1 MRHDALA
8 FMRHHMKVRLAK
20 SPDEV
25 RVAQRLRF
33 HVFHEEGGAVH
44 QGEQGIDQDRF
55 DSVSEHLLVI
65 EPSTGHPSPFAVE
78 DGTLVGT
85 YRLITQDK
93 ALGAGGFYSAAEFDL
108 QPLLQRHRNLRF
120 LELGRSCVLKRARG
134 TAVIELLW
142 QGIWN
147 FVRIYK
153 IDVMLG
159 CASFD
164 GIDPAAHKSAL
175 SFLARK
181 VQTPEDWHV
190 KALPERFH
198 DMNLEPEASYDAKR
212 VLASLPPLIKGYLRL
227 GCYFGEGC
235 VIDHA
240 FNTVDVLVVLP
251 VSAINP
257 RYFARF
263 GAPV

>member
-1 MRHDALA
+1 MRHEALA
-8 FMRHHMKVRLAK
+8 FMRHHMKVRLAR

-25 RVAQRLRF
+25 RVAQRLRY
-33 HVFHEEGGAVH
+33 HVFHEECGAVH
-44 QGEQGIDQDRF
+44 RGEQGLDADCF
-55 DSVSEHLLVI
+55 DDKSEHLLVI
-65 EPSTGHPSPFAVE
+65 EPLTGEPGPFTLE

-85 YRLITQDK
+85 YRLITQNK
-93 ALGAGGFYSAAEFDL
+93 AQGNGGFYSASEYDL
-108 QPLLQRHRNLRF
+108 QPLLRRHANLRF

-134 TAVIELLW
+134 TAVVELLW

-164 GIDPAAHKSAL
+164 GTDPTAHKTAL
-175 SFLARK
+175 SFLSQK
-181 VQTPEDWHV
+181 VQTPDVWHT
-190 KALPERFH
+190 KALPERFQ
-198 DMNLEPEASYDAKR
+198 DMNLAPESSYEAKR

-235 VIDHA
+235 VIDHE
-240 FNTVDVLVVLP
+240 FNTVDVLVILP

-257 RYFARF
+257 RYFTRF
-263 GAPV
+263 GAPA

>member
-1 MRHDALA
+1 MRHEALA
-8 FMRHHMKVRLAK
+8 FIRHHMKVRLAK
-20 SPDEV
+20 SDEEV

-33 HVFHEEGGAVH
+33 HIFHQEGGASH
-44 QGEQGIDQDRF
+44 QGEAGIDADRF
-55 DSVSEHLLVI
+55 DAVSEHLLVI
-65 EPSTGHPSPFAVE
+65 EPATEGHQSFTLE
-78 DGTLVGT
+78 DGELVGT
-85 YRLITQDK
+85 YRLIAQEK
-93 ALGAGGFYSAAEFDL
+93 AQSIGGFYSAEEFDL
-108 QPLLQRHRNLRF
+108 GPLLQRHRNLRF

-147 FVRIYK
+147 FVRIHK

-164 GIDPAAHKSAL
+164 GTDPSNHKAAL
-175 SFLARK
+175 SFLSQK
-181 VQTPEDWHV
+181 IQTPEEWQV
-190 KALPERFH
+190 KALPDRFQN
-198 DMNLEPEASYDAKR
+198 MNLVPETDYDAKR
-212 VLASLPPLIKGYLRL
+212 VLAGLPPLIKGYLRL

-235 VIDHA
+235 VIDPE

-251 VSAINP
+251 VTSINP

-263 GAPV
+263 GAPA

>member
-1 MRHDALA
+1 
-8 FMRHHMKVRLAK
+8 MKVRLAK
-20 SPDEV
+20 SPDEM

-33 HVFHEEGGAVH
+33 HVFHEEGGAIH
-44 QGEQGIDQDRF
+44 QGEQGIDADCF
-55 DSVSEHLLVI
+55 DDVSEHLLVI
-65 EPSTGHPSPFAVE
+65 EPATAKTSPFALE
-78 DGTLVGT
+78 DGVLVGT

-93 ALGAGGFYSAAEFDL
+93 AQGIGGFYSATEYNL
-108 QPLLQRHRNLRF
+108 LPLLQRHKNLRF

-134 TAVIELLW
+134 KAVIELLW

-175 SFLARK
+175 SFLSHK
-181 VQTPEDWHV
+181 MQPPETWHV
-190 KALPERFH
+190 KARPERFQN
-198 DMNLEPEASYDAKR
+198 MNLMPETGYDTKH
-212 VLASLPPLIKGYLRL
+212 VLANLPPLIKGYLRL

-235 VIDHA
+235 VIDYA
-240 FNTVDVLVVLP
+240 FNTVDVLVILP

-263 GAPV
+263 GAPA